1 VIRKRSAGEPPVA
14 GIYARSGLQALD
26 LIASS
31 ATEFG
36 NECYRYFTAHDSVE
50 WDTVPGGQYEIQ
62 IDRFPHFVAATPAE
76 FELVFLPAPTND
88 TSEGAIAL
96 EGLETSL
103 TVSNTNSTRRPGELT
118 IPTQSGA
125 NSVWFK
131 WAAPSRGIVQ
141 VTRFEPIRYQDPS
154 YQPTSG
160 AGSGSGFEEFHPFPG
175 PPCPGDFV
183 DLHPPPPFV
192 PVFGLFDQQYSL
204 PNQPPGPT
212 SLVTYG
218 TNNLMTDVYG
228 GQDYWIEI
236 DGAQDTSGT
245 TPLNLLLIPTPAND
259 DFANRIALPSES
271 VRVQGRTFAATREA
285 VDPAYWE
292 TDHTLS
298 RSVWWG
304 WHAPAAGRWTLF
316 VVKGGGANKFV
327 VYGGDTASTQSETG
341 STANQPMVFNCAAG
355 ETVQVGVFALAGF
368 GGNIEFTLTPVVAPT
383 PRLLS
388 VLNYWWGDRSV
399 QLQLPDN
406 SGLTYIVERSGDLA
420 TWSPIYTNANAWS
433 HVVALPS
440 DPDIPTEFFRT
451 RLQDGQIP

>member
-1 VIRKRSAGEPPVA
+1 
-14 GIYARSGLQALD
+14 
-26 LIASS
+26 
-31 ATEFG
+31 
-36 NECYRYFTAHDSVE
+36 
-50 WDTVPGGQYEIQ
+50 
-62 IDRFPHFVAATPAE
+62 
-76 FELVFLPAPTND
+76 
-88 TSEGAIAL
+88 
-96 EGLETSL
+96 
-103 TVSNTNSTRRPGELT
+103 
-118 IPTQSGA
+118 
-125 NSVWFK
+125 
-131 WAAPSRGIVQ
+131 
-141 VTRFEPIRYQDPS
+141 
-154 YQPTSG
+154 
-160 AGSGSGFEEFHPFPG
+160 
-175 PPCPGDFV
+175 
-183 DLHPPPPFV
+183 
-192 PVFGLFDQQYSL
+192 
-204 PNQPPGPT
+204 
-212 SLVTYG
+212 VTYG